1 VSGVVTKRG
10 AEANAGFADA
20 LPPGF
25 SAHALEIS
33 IEHIPCCPVC
43 GSAIRAHFA
52 SGYDYELQTCRN
64 GWNFWQCGECRAVW
78 LDPRPA
84 AAELSV
90 IYPRSYYA
98 YNRSEKVTP
107 IVGKAKA
114 ALDRIKFNSFL
125 RRTGIPGSFLD
136 IGCGDGRYLDLFE
149 RRGVP
154 KDRIYG
160 LDLSDEQVQR
170 LCRRGYRAY
179 RRQVEDCSEIPAG
192 SIDLAIMFHV
202 IEHVADPVRVVR
214 RIAEWL
220 SPGGALVIE
229 TPNLDSWDARLFK
242 KQWWGGYHIPRHWT
256 LFDAGTLRRLLEQSG
271 LTVRYCA
278 YQTGHGSWMNS
289 FHHAAK
295 YSSRLPSPSL
305 ASWFELPKGLPM
317 LVAFTALDIVRK
329 RWECPRRRF
338 SWWVRSAMGALAAPE
353 PISLP
358 SMLWRYDIPFGPLHA
373 LSASRDISATLK
385 LLCRV
390 QSKGPRPVTRR

>member
-25 SAHALEIS
+25 SAHAPEIS

-202 IEHVADPVRVVR
+202 IEHVADPVPAAPWSSR
-214 RIAEWL
+214 RPT
-220 SPGGALVIE
+220 STPGMRDCSRSNGGAATISRAIGRCS
-229 TPNLDSWDARLFK
+229 TPALCGVCSSK
-242 KQWWGGYHIPRHWT
+242 
-256 LFDAGTLRRLLEQSG
+256 
-271 LTVRYCA
+271 
-278 YQTGHGSWMNS
+278 
-289 FHHAAK
+289 AA
-295 YSSRLPSPSL
+295 LPS
-305 ASWFELPKGLPM
+305 G
-317 LVAFTALDIVRK
+317 TA
-329 RWECPRRRF
+329 
-338 SWWVRSAMGALAAPE
+338 
-353 PISLP
+353 PIKP
-358 SMLWRYDIPFGPLHA
+358 GMDRG
-373 LSASRDISATLK
+373 
-385 LLCRV
+385 
-390 QSKGPRPVTRR
+390 

>member
-1 VSGVVTKRG
+1 M
-10 AEANAGFADA
+10 
-20 LPPGF
+20 
-25 SAHALEIS
+25 
-33 IEHIPCCPVC
+33 
-43 GSAIRAHFA
+43 
-52 SGYDYELQTCRN
+52 
-64 GWNFWQCGECRAVW
+64 
-78 LDPRPA
+78 
-84 AAELSV
+84 
-90 IYPRSYYA
+90 
-98 YNRSEKVTP
+98 
-107 IVGKAKA
+107 GKAKA

-229 TPNLDSWDARLFK
+229 TPNLNSWDARLFK

-295 YSSRLPSPSL
+295 YNSRLPSPSL

-329 RWECPRRRF
+329 ALGVPT
-338 SWWVRSAMGALAAPE
+338 SAILMVGQK
-353 PISLP
+353 
-358 SMLWRYDIPFGPLHA
+358 
-373 LSASRDISATLK
+373 RDGCACGS
-385 LLCRV
+385 
-390 QSKGPRPVTRR
+390 

>member
-1 VSGVVTKRG
+1 MRRMSCGMARPATGGGRAERHLPAQLLRLQQIGEGHSDRG
-10 AEANAGFADA
+10 QGQ
-20 LPPGF
+20 
-25 SAHALEIS
+25 
-33 IEHIPCCPVC
+33 
-43 GSAIRAHFA
+43 GSAG
-52 SGYDYELQTCRN
+52 SNQVQQL
-64 GWNFWQCGECRAVW
+64 
-78 LDPRPA
+78 PA
-84 AAELSV
+84 A
-90 IYPRSYYA
+90 
-98 YNRSEKVTP
+98 
-107 IVGKAKA
+107 
-114 ALDRIKFNSFL
+114 DRHS
-125 RRTGIPGSFLD
+125 
-136 IGCGDGRYLDLFE
+136 
-149 RRGVP
+149 
-154 KDRIYG
+154 G
-160 LDLSDEQVQR
+160 LLQVQR

-295 YSSRLPSPSL
+295 YNSRLPSPSL

-329 RWECPRRRF
+329 ALGVPT
-338 SWWVRSAMGALAAPE
+338 SAILMVGQKRDGGACG
-353 PISLP
+353 S
-358 SMLWRYDIPFGPLHA
+358 
-373 LSASRDISATLK
+373 
-385 LLCRV
+385 
-390 QSKGPRPVTRR
+390 